1 MALRFAPRI
10 ASVDAGVG
18 GGAGAR
24 RSLLGRLCALALR
37 GAVPSV
43 CAVCSAP
50 RRDAGGGGVCG
61 RCWAEALRWD
71 AARSCTRCGL
81 PDPGRECPDCRRWP
95 GGPPDGAPRLPGR
108 TVAWGL
114 YAGSLR
120 GILRAYK
127 LGAQD
132 LIAAPLARRLAGAAV
147 EAGLDRQVDLVVAVP
162 STRSRNRRR
171 GFDPAPLLADELS
184 RHLRRPRRTAL
195 RRRRDGPPQSALGAA
210 ERAANAA
217 FVFSARGVAGRRVL
231 LVDDILTT
239 GATVASATG
248 ALLLAG
254 AASVDALVAART
266 PDSGAHAPA
275 EA

>member
-1 MALRFAPRI
+1 MEG
-10 ASVDAGVG
+10 DG
-18 GGAGAR
+18 GAR
-24 RSLLGRLCALALR
+24 RSLVGRLCSFAL
-37 GAVPSV
+37 GVVVPSA
-43 CAVCSAP
+43 CAVCSAG
-50 RRDAGGGGVCG
+50 RLDAGGGGVCG
-61 RCWAEALRWD
+61 RCWAGAIRWD
-71 AARSCTRCGL
+71 ATRSCARCGL
-81 PDPGRECPDCRRWP
+81 PDPGRDCPDCRRWP
-95 GGPPDGAPRLPGR
+95 GGPPDGGPRLPAR

-132 LIAAPLARRLAGAAV
+132 LIAGPLARRLAAAAA
-147 EAGLDRQVDLVVAVP
+147 EAGLDRRTDLVVAIP

-171 GFDPAPLLADELS
+171 GFDPAPLLADELA

-195 RRRRDGPPQSALGAA
+195 GRRRDGPPQSALGAA
-210 ERAANAA
+210 QRAANAA
-217 FVFSARGVAGRRVL
+217 GVFSARGVAGRRVL

-248 ALLLAG
+248 ALLGAG

-266 PDSGAHAPA
+266 PESGAHAPA